1 LPDAN
6 LRNSF
11 DVALAANQVF
21 AKRMNHADPTRTA
34 VSLQQPALTHKPIH
48 SHILPSQRLR
58 MGVAHA
64 RIGDKL
70 QPHH

>member
-11 DVALAANQVF
+11 AIVLAANQVF
-21 AKRMNHADPTRTA
+21 TKRMNHAGPTRTA
-34 VSLQQPALTHKPIH
+34 VSLQQPALRTSRSIP
-48 SHILPSQRLR
+48 ILPSQKLC